1 MAGVVMVWVHGSDW
15 CIYRKVDVAIHGDV
29 DVAIH
34 GDVG

>member
-1 MAGVVMVWVHGSDW
+1 MVWVHGSDW
-15 CIYRKVDVAIHGDV
+15 STYRKVDVAIHGDV